1 MDFPTLKDEELQ
13 ALEKEF
19 VAFLI
24 VNGIEGDR
32 WKLINETNPKEAQEL
47 VKLFSQVVWKKIID
61 NTKYVKRFTSEER
74 IVGELGEK
82 EGVLFIGQLQD
93 ETWIYHKATKVWDNN
108 RDDQVFTL
116 LNQGFERCSEHD
128 YNQIVFKN

>member
-47 VKLFSQVVWKKIID
+47 VKLFSQVVWKKIIE

-82 EGVLFIGQLQD
+82 EGVLFIGHLQD
-93 ETWIYHKATKVWDNN
+93 ETWMVLL
-108 RDDQVFTL
+108 TL
-116 LNQGFERCSEHD
+116 KLRE
-128 YNQIVFKN
+128 YP